1 MTLLPS
7 AGSFSRFQNEAQNVQ
22 AGMLSFLLHTQVVV
36 VEVGFQDE
44 QQRLTVEVEESK
56 DTQEA

>member
-44 QQRLTVEVEESK
+44 Q
-56 DTQEA
+56 